1 MRDILITVH
10 KNHTVDFE
18 NDYAGLNKENLQGN
32 ITFKF
37 DEFVSGQARAEI
49 VINNQDGYILLDQV
63 GQTYTLPIKSSLL
76 TGDSIL
82 MQLVID
88 EDAKYKK
95 TDDTTIQTGKT
106 YYEKVGNEYV
116 VVVDP
121 QVEDIH
127 NYYEAE
133 IPVWKSEVFYLKVGC
148 SINATA
154 TIPEEYD
161 SWIEVLNGLI
171 TQGENVISEAGNVN
185 ITSEQLDD
193 GVKVITTNRN
203 GEQTITIVPQGPQGE
218 KGEPGAIKMLIVAEL
233 PETGADDTIYLV
245 PITPDTSGNNYAEYV
260 YISGQWELLG
270 KIGVQVDL
278 TNYVQFTDF
287 ATEQKAGVV
296 KVISDFGIQAYNGYL
311 SALVKTYAQ
320 YQSMQ
325 NYGIIGKG
333 TLENVITGKG
343 LVSNTN
349 YATADNSGV
358 VKTGYGLLLNS
369 GGKTYADIKTYD
381 QFISSSVSDNLF
393 VSKGTLNNVLT
404 ATIGD
409 ISSVIDA
416 INNEVI

>member
-88 EDAKYKK
+88 EEPIYTK

-106 YYEKVGNEYV
+106 YYEKYGNEYLPV
-116 VVVDP
+116 PEPV
-121 QVEDIH
+121 QVQLE
-127 NYYEAE
+127 NYYEQQTP
-133 IPVWKSEVFYLKVGC
+133 IWKSEVFYLKVGC
-148 SINATA
+148 SINATT

-161 SWIEVLNGLI
+161 SWVEVLNGLI
-171 TQGENVISEAGNVN
+171 TQTENVISEAGNVN
-185 ITSEQLDD
+185 ITSEQLTD

-218 KGEPGAIKMLIVAEL
+218 KGDAGAIKMIIVAEL

-260 YISGQWELLG
+260 YINGAWELLG

-278 TNYVQFTDF
+278 TDYVKFTDLAGPTKTGTIKVQNANGLNVSNEGF
-287 ATEQKAGVV
+287 LYPLNSNYATYQSAG
-296 KVISDFGIQAYNGYL
+296 N
-311 SALVKTYAQ
+311 TYAI
-320 YQSMQ
+320 S
-325 NYGIIGKG
+325 KG

-343 LVSNTN
+343 LTTKSYV
-349 YATADNSGV
+349 D
-358 VKTGYGLLLNS
+358 GL
-369 GGKTYADIKTYD
+369 
-381 QFISSSVSDNLF
+381 V
-393 VSKGTLNNVLT
+393 
-404 ATIGD
+404 GD
-409 ISSVIDA
+409 IGTAIDG
-416 INNEVI
+416 INGEVI